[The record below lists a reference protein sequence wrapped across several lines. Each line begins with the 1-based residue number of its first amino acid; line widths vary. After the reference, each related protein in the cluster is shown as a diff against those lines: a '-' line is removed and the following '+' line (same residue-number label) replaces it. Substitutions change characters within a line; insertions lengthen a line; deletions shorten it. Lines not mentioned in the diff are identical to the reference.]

1 MGWVTCVQA
10 RPNQRLYVELQDG
23 RSGEIDLSSDWG
35 ELQQLQ
41 IELRNPALFA
51 QVTVSELGEVTWP
64 NGASLTPERIE
75 RMLSG
80 EE

>member
-1 MGWVTCVQA
+1 MAWVTCVQA

-23 RSGEIDLSSDWG
+23 RSGEIDLSHDRG
-35 ELQQLQ
+35 QLRELQ
-41 IELRNPALFA
+41 IELQNPALFA
-51 QVTVSELGEVTWP
+51 QVTLSELGEVTWP
-64 NGASLTPERIE
+64 NGASLTPEEID